1 MIAESTIQK
10 SVLPNGVRVLVEP
23 IQSVKSIAI
32 GIWCY
37 SGSRDER
44 PDEAG
49 ISHLIEHMLFK
60 GTRRRTAKQIADEI
74 EGRGGVLNA
83 FTDKEATCYYCRVL
97 SDDAE
102 VALDVLGDMVT
113 ESLLDPSELEL
124 EKGVVLEE
132 IKRSE
137 DEPGDH
143 VHEVHLSRRWPNH
156 VLGRPVIGN
165 RDSVSNLTRDALV
178 SYMQRQYRGPA
189 IVVSAAGN
197 VDPETLRASAEKI
210 LGQLPDVA
218 ERPALP
224 RPAGSGGK
232 FELAKEVEQVHFCIG
247 TDGPSLNDPDLYTQA
262 VMDAI
267 LGGGMG
273 SRLFQEIREKRGL
286 AYAIGSYTLTYSV
299 GGAFTVYGGTSL
311 ATWQQ
316 VQELVFAEF
325 EKLRS
330 DGVPEDELARAKRSL
345 SGNLVLALEGMSAR
359 MMRMT
364 RNELAYG
371 REIPIEETLA
381 KIEAITANQVVELA
395 DRSLRPELVS
405 TTAIGPF

>member
-1 MIAESTIQK
+1 MTAASTIQK
-10 SVLPNGVRVLVEP
+10 SVLANGVRVLVEP
-23 IQSVKSIAI
+23 IQTVRSIAI
-32 GIWCY
+32 GVWCH
-37 SGSRDER
+37 SGSRDEQ
-44 PDEAG
+44 PAEAG

-60 GTRRRTAKQIADEI
+60 GTSRRTAKQIADEI

-83 FTDKEATCYYCRVL
+83 FTDKEATCFYCRVL
-97 SDDAE
+97 SDDAAI
-102 VALDVLGDMVT
+102 ALDVLGDMVT
-113 ESLLDPSELEL
+113 NSLLDPTELEV

-132 IKRSE
+132 IKRAE

-143 VHEVHLSRRWPNH
+143 VHEVHIARRWPDH
-156 VLGRPVIGN
+156 ALGRPVIGTSH
-165 RDSVSNLTRDALV
+165 SVSNLNREALV
-178 SYMQRQYRGPA
+178 AYMERQYRGPS
-189 IVVSAAGN
+189 IVVAAAGN
-197 VDPETLRASAEKI
+197 VDPQIVQGFAQAN
-210 LGQLPDVA
+210 LGGYPDVR
-218 ERPALP
+218 ERAPLP
-224 RPAGSGGK
+224 RPAGSAGK
-232 FELAKEVEQVHFCIG
+232 VEISKDIEQVHFCIG

-262 VMDAI
+262 VLDAI

-316 VQELVFAEF
+316 VQDLVSAEF
-325 EKLRS
+325 EKVRS
-330 DGVPEDELARAKRSL
+330 DRVPDDELDRAKRSL
-345 SGNLVLALEGMSAR
+345 SGNLVLALEGMNAR

-371 REIPIEETLA
+371 REVPIEETLA
-381 KIEAITANQVVELA
+381 RIDAVTANDVAELA